1 MMAMVVKIAQNQM
14 SMNASLVHA
23 QSMQSAQIHLAVLN
37 ALADKDMKELAIVVI
52 LQYQK

>member
-1 MMAMVVKIAQNQM
+1 MMAMVVKIAQNQI
-14 SMNASLVHA
+14 
-23 QSMQSAQIHLAVLN
+23 SMQSAQIHLAVLN